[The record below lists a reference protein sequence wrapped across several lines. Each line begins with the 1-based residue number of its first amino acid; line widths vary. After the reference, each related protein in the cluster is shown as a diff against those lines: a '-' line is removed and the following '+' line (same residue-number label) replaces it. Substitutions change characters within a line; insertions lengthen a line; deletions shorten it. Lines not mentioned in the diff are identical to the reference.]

1 MLPMSVSVRG
11 LLGAA
16 WLMARALSLLAIA
29 LVVARWSSITEG
41 PRHHDA
47 TPQLSF
53 IFFVVLPLITFVLLG
68 FLSDVWAL
76 SRRRSRRRTS
86 AMRVVLALVS
96 ALLLGATLIR
106 FLGYV

>member
-1 MLPMSVSVRG
+1 MSVSARG

-16 WLMARALSLLAIA
+16 WLIARALSLLAVA
-29 LVVARWSSITEG
+29 LVVARWSTITER

-53 IFFVVLPLITFVLLG
+53 IFFVVLPLIAFVFLG
-68 FLSDVWAL
+68 FLGDVWAL
-76 SRRRSRRRTS
+76 TRLRSRGKTS
-86 AMRVVLALVS
+86 AMRVAFALVG
-96 ALLLGATLIR
+96 ALLLGAALVR